1 MNTNP
6 VAKKLNN
13 KAVACYNL
21 AMVAIHT
28 DDMIGLFTELM
39 ELEHFLSPDMYL
51 YKNIMETGLDCF
63 ICKGNILHYLIV
75 LEEVLYCVLVGQP
88 PSWSKKGT
96 VSNTTGMRMTWLT
109 IVSTNPKIIQL
120 EQYMASKPAPTLQ
133 TMNEFGKAEFAKP
146 ELAKRPPNLPMSQVV
161 PDSNSN
167 ALMSTDR
174 RHPMV
179 IKMKLVNPSVG
190 SEDNVAPTNKA
201 GSVNFN
207 VPSTMN
213 TTNRELRG
221 SIQRTNQASTSPNN
235 PTVALSVTKSQT
247 PGPARPILTLSQHPL
262 DSFVSFF
269 ADLSQKAT

>member
-1 MNTNP
+1 MTDL

-28 DDMIGLFTELM
+28 DDMIGLFTELQ
-39 ELEHFLSPDMYL
+39 ELEHFLSPEMYL
-51 YKNIMETGLDCF
+51 YKNVMETGLDCF
-63 ICKGNILHYLIV
+63 LCKGNILHYLIV

-88 PSWSKKGT
+88 PSWSKKGA
-96 VSNTTGMRMTWLT
+96 VSNTTGMCRIFLT
-109 IVSTNPKIIQL
+109 LVSTNPKIIQL

-133 TMNEFGKAEFAKP
+133 TMNEFGKAELAKP
-146 ELAKRPPNLPMSQVV
+146 ELAKKPPNLPMSKVV
-161 PDSNSN
+161 QDPNSN

-174 RHPMV
+174 RQPMV
-179 IKMKLVNPSVG
+179 IKMKVVNPSVG

-221 SIQRTNQASTSPNN
+221 SIQRTNQVSAAPTN
-235 PTVALSVTKSQT
+235 PTAALSVTKSPS

-262 DSFVSFF
+262 DSFVGLL
-269 ADLSQKAT
+269 AYLSQKAM